1 MSVASQ
7 LPPGADGI
15 GLCLEELTPYRRLAG
30 QLTLKPRSGNLGH
43 QAGHHVARA
52 KGRGMEFD
60 EVRQYQ
66 VGDDVRTIDWRVTAR
81 SGKPHTK
88 LFQEERERPVLLL
101 TDLGASMQFGTR
113 LLFKAVQAAHLS
125 ALLAWHVAERGDRIG
140 ALIGDGR
147 QLRELKPKARQQGV
161 LAILHGLVE
170 MQNQAPALA
179 DGLAS
184 PLNDLLRRALKQAPP
199 GSQLWV
205 LSDFSG
211 WSDESQWLLS
221 RLHKHAEVA
230 CFMVTD
236 PLELALPQSRLPL
249 SLPVTSSQGD
259 GLLSIGNPRFRQ
271 QYQQANTKAMAALRD
286 TLRSLDI
293 RFASLGAHHALEAQ
307 LDKLHL
313 C

>member
-1 MSVASQ
+1 MPL
-7 LPPGADGI
+7 LPPGADGVS
-15 GLCLEELTPYRRLAG
+15 LCLEELVPYRRLAG
-30 QLTLKPRSGNLGH
+30 QLTLKPQSGNLAH
-43 QAGHHVARA
+43 QAGHHVARS

-101 TDLGASMQFGTR
+101 TDLGSTMQFGSR
-113 LLFKAVQAAHLS
+113 LLFKAVQGAHLS

-140 ALIGDGR
+140 ALLGDGTG
-147 QLRELKPKARQQGV
+147 LRLLKPKARQQGV
-161 LAILHGLVE
+161 LAILHSLVE
-170 MQNQAPALA
+170 MQSQAPALA
-179 DGLAS
+179 DDKAS
-184 PLNDLLRRALKQAPP
+184 PLNELLRRALKQAAP
-199 GSQLWV
+199 GSQIWV
-205 LSDFSG
+205 VSDFTG
-211 WSDESQWLLS
+211 WNDESQWLLA
-221 RLHKHAEVA
+221 RLHRHGEVA
-230 CFMVTD
+230 CFQVTD
-236 PLELALPQSRLPL
+236 PLELSLPQSRLPL

-271 QYQQANTKAMAALRD
+271 QYRQARQQAQASLKNQLKA
-286 TLRSLDI
+286 LDI
-293 RFASLGAHHALEAQ
+293 RYAAVSAHQTLEAQ